1 MGNDLNKRLSR
12 VERLLNQV
20 AWRDERGEL
29 DRMVS
34 AAIVEIV
41 VDFLT
46 RQILGLPQTHDWEV
60 VKRLAEALGKVEA
73 FRTEAHRRAR
83 AIRVYLALE
92 GESSTEV
99 EWWKVVATVEKV
111 RKRGPETQ
119 AETELLAV
127 VSPWDE
133 EQRRKEALV
142 QLLLEWIS
150 KCRAELKQMGR
161 KGGCA
166 NLDEATGSCSES

>member
-1 MGNDLNKRLSR
+1 MGNNLNRRLLR

-29 DRMVS
+29 DRVIC
-34 AAIVEIV
+34 AAIVAATL
-41 VDFLT
+41 DFLT
-46 RQILGLPQTHDWEV
+46 RQILGLPQTHDREV

-99 EWWKVVATVEKV
+99 EWWKVVATAEKI
-111 RKRGPETQ
+111 RRRGACTQ
-119 AETELLAV
+119 IEAEFVDLV
-127 VSPWDE
+127 FPWDE
-133 EQRRKEALV
+133 EQQRKEALV
-142 QLLLEWIS
+142 RMLFEWIS
-150 KCRAELKQMGR
+150 ECRAELKQMGR
-161 KGGCA
+161 K
-166 NLDEATGSCSES
+166 ERK

>member
-1 MGNDLNKRLSR
+1 MGSDLSKRLSW

-20 AWRDERGEL
+20 ARRDERGEL

-34 AAIVEIV
+34 AAIVETIL
-41 VDFLT
+41 DFLT
-46 RQILGLPQTHDWEV
+46 RQILGLPQTHDWK

-99 EWWKVVATVEKV
+99 EWWKVAATAERI

-127 VSPWDE
+127 VFPWDE

>member
-1 MGNDLNKRLSR
+1 MGSDLSKRLSR

-20 AWRDERGEL
+20 ARRDERGEL
-29 DRMVS
+29 DRMIS
-34 AAIVEIV
+34 AALVEIV

-99 EWWKVVATVEKV
+99 EWWKVVATAEKI
-111 RKRGPETQ
+111 RRRGACTQ
-119 AETELLAV
+119 IEAEFVDL

-133 EQRRKEALV
+133 EQQRKEALV
-142 QLLLEWIS
+142 QMLFEWIS
-150 KCRAELKQMGR
+150 ECRAELKQMGR
-161 KGGCA
+161 K
-166 NLDEATGSCSES
+166 ERK

>member
-20 AWRDERGEL
+20 ARRDERGEL

-34 AAIVEIV
+34 AAIVETTL
-41 VDFLT
+41 DFLT
-46 RQILGLPQTHDWEV
+46 RQILGLPQTHDWK

-99 EWWKVVATVEKV
+99 EWWKVIGSAEKI
-111 RKRGPETQ
+111 RRRGACTQ
-119 AETELLAV
+119 IEAEFVDL

-133 EQRRKEALV
+133 EQQRKEALV
-142 QLLLEWIS
+142 QMLFEWIS
-150 KCRAELKQMGR
+150 ECRAELKQMGR
-161 KGGCA
+161 K
-166 NLDEATGSCSES
+166 ERK

>member
-1 MGNDLNKRLSR
+1 MQPNFPTKMGNDLNKRLSR

-20 AWRDERGEL
+20 ARRDERGEL

-34 AAIVEIV
+34 AAIVETTL
-41 VDFLT
+41 DFLT
-46 RQILGLPQTHDWEV
+46 RQILGLPQTHDWK

-99 EWWKVVATVEKV
+99 EWWKVIGSAEKI
-111 RKRGPETQ
+111 RRRGACTQ
-119 AETELLAV
+119 IEAEFVDL

-133 EQRRKEALV
+133 EQQRKEALV
-142 QLLLEWIS
+142 QMLFEWIS
-150 KCRAELKQMGR
+150 ECRAELKQMGR
-161 KGGCA
+161 K
-166 NLDEATGSCSES
+166 ERK